1 MRAAKDGLPTHSG
14 DSEELEDPRW
24 THAVGAIMEAYFG
37 GEEKH
42 RLFSLHE
49 RSLVLFRQ
57 LALAIISA
65 VIFWSFCLVEARS

>member
-37 GEEKH
+37 
-42 RLFSLHE
+42 E
-49 RSLVLFRQ
+49 RRNTDCSRC
-57 LALAIISA
+57 ASA
-65 VIFWSFCLVEARS
+65 VWYYTGNSH